1 MNDVNTNPVHPEL
14 SANQVAHLTMIQGIV
29 TRLETNCL
37 CLKAVAV
44 SLSVALLA
52 INAALDVQITQLAFL
67 GLVPVGVF
75 IYLDARYLQ
84 LGRSYRKLY
93 SAVCQGQPV
102 APFTMD
108 ISAYSS
114 QVPSLFATVC
124 SWSVA
129 WVYGVLLLIQ
139 TVPLVL
145 YCW

>member
-37 CLKAVAV
+37 SLKSVAV
-44 SLSVALLA
+44 SLTVALLA
-52 INAALDVQITQLAFL
+52 INAALDTQITQLHFL
-67 GLVPVGVF
+67 GFVPVGVF
-75 IYLDARYLQ
+75 LYLDARYLQ

-114 QVPSLFATVC
+114 LSPFATVC

-129 WVYGVLLLIQ
+129 WVYGVLLFIQ
-139 TVPLVL
+139 AVPLVL
-145 YCW
+145 HCW